1 MSLYDI
7 EKIKIMI
14 KTNIPDKEPIPFD
27 SKMLYIQNKTGYS
40 DYPYITKQVRY
51 PYSKLAKMEYS
62 DIAYF
67 FFNKNAFIQQL
78 SSEIKKVKINP
89 SETPEEKKKRED
101 DNIEYNIITMLEL
114 LFPTYFPTYNNF
126 YISFVS
132 NMGGQIEIPQKS
144 LFGRN
149 KRFSYINID
158 KPYTISKITWLN
170 DVINHPV
177 YGDFI
182 DDFYN
187 YKKWSEY
194 IMPEIENKVKTA
206 QSDIDLLILNIDVNN
221 EIRELEKYYTNLDNN
236 NRGYQD
242 SNISQSKFNI
252 SNMIK
257 ILRVIDIYKIYLKD
271 KNKIEFIKAYAKI
284 INDLIDPAKNNWGEI
299 IMPPDSDGNIWKY
312 PVKIERNNNDANATY
327 DILYITM
334 DAVQDSYKY
343 QKTNVSEKNLSPLS
357 LSKKKNIPRETYQ
370 YAEVDSVTA
379 GYNGFQIFNYPHRS
393 GANIHDITEFL
404 EIDTKNDKATFNIN
418 VGGRTKKITK
428 SFIFIRSKNNLP
440 SIDIDTEKNEKDLLN
455 ESLYKLK
462 EIYSNL
468 KYTNFSLNFKN
479 FIKKILEINDKIIQY
494 STFKDSYLDKD
505 YLKFDI
511 NFKVDEEFEQFTEMS
526 KSVQKI
532 SSSSTKTTNNILQLL
547 IDDYANNSKKY
558 EVDLERSSGT
568 KYKTHLFYELL
579 NYIIN
584 CYWLNGVSC
593 EQTTIKNAYDKVDAL
608 NKENIKNFEEFIKD
622 KTLFKTNINRINLKG
637 GKNLPHYEIYIA
649 ADLLGDKID
658 ETNVNKIKCAY
669 NDYNATNILKNGV
682 INIKRNP
689 YIVEQ
694 GPLIEL
700 PKNPQNDLDKK
711 PPIKI
716 GGRTKRKRNKNYKNY
731 KKISKRYTRRII

>member
-51 PYSKLAKMEYS
+51 PYSQLAKMEYS

-78 SSEIKKVKINP
+78 SSEIKKVKINL
-89 SETPEEKKKRED
+89 SETPEKKKKRED

-194 IMPEIENKVKTA
+194 IIPEIENKVKTA

-221 EIRELEKYYTNLDNN
+221 EIRELEKYYTNLDNR
-236 NRGYQD
+236 RGYHD
-242 SNISQSKFNI
+242 SSITQSKFNI

-257 ILRVIDIYKIYLKD
+257 ILRVIDIYKIYFKD
-271 KNKIEFIKAYAKI
+271 EIEFIKAYAKI
-284 INDLIDPAKNNWGEI
+284 INDLIDPAKNNWVEYNAI
-299 IMPPDSDGNIWKY
+299 NDGYWY
-312 PVKIERNNNDANATY
+312 PVQILKHNTVDNTY
-327 DILYITM
+327 DIYI
-334 DAVQDSYKY
+334 YKY
-343 QKTNVSEKNLSPLS
+343 KNG
-357 LSKKKNIPRETYQ
+357 NYN
-370 YAEVDSVTA
+370 AEVERYVLASRLRPFDIKPETDTDNYEFAHYSDILYSTEQKL
-379 GYNGFQIFNYPHRS
+379 NDIFIDPSPNPS
-393 GANIHDITEFL
+393 L
-404 EIDTKNDKATFNIN
+404 E
-418 VGGRTKKITK
+418 KKISITSVNTDYGTADIKINGIPYENVHFIYLRSLRK
-428 SFIFIRSKNNLP
+428 S
-440 SIDIDTEKNEKDLLN
+440 SIDNTKYTKEPQQYLS

-494 STFKDSYLDKD
+494 STFKNSYLDKD

-558 EVDLERSSGT
+558 EVERSSGT

-608 NKENIKNFEEFIKD
+608 NKENIKNFKDFIEDKTLF

-716 GGRTKRKRNKNYKNY
+716 GGRTKRKRNKNYK
-731 KKISKRYTRRII
+731 KISKRYTRRII

>member
-27 SKMLYIQNKTGYS
+27 SKILYIQNKTGYS

-51 PYSKLAKMEYS
+51 PYSKLVKMEYS

-78 SSEIKKVKINP
+78 SSEIKINP
-89 SETPEEKKKRED
+89 SETPEEKKIRED
-101 DNIEYNIITMLEL
+101 ANIEYNIITMLEL

-144 LFGRN
+144 VFGSRN
-149 KRFSYINID
+149 KLFSYINID

-170 DVINHPV
+170 DIINHPV

-182 DDFYN
+182 DDFNN

-194 IMPEIENKVKTA
+194 IMPEIENKIKTS
-206 QSDIDLLILNIDVNN
+206 QSDIDRLIQNIDVNN
-221 EIRELEKYYTNLDNN
+221 EIRELEKYFTNLDNN
-236 NRGYQD
+236 RRSYQD

-257 ILRVIDIYKIYLKD
+257 ILRVIDVYKKFSKKD
-271 KNKIEFIKAYAKI
+271 KKNEFLSVYAKI
-284 INDLIDPAKNNWGEI
+284 INDLIDPAKNNWAEYNARG
-299 IMPPDSDGNIWKY
+299 DNYWY
-312 PVKIERNNNDANATY
+312 PVQIIKYNTIDDTY
-327 DILYITM
+327 DIYI
-334 DAVQDSYKY
+334 YKY
-343 QKTNVSEKNLSPLS
+343 NDGNYSTEVEQFVSASRLRPFDIKPESDTNNYEFANYGDDDKEFSAQKKLGDIFNNRYNI
-357 LSKKKNIPRETYQ
+357 KKKISITSVNTDNGTADIKI
-370 YAEVDSVTA
+370 DSTK
-379 GYNGFQIFNYPHRS
+379 YKDIHFMYLRS
-393 GANIHDITEFL
+393 L
-404 EIDTKNDKATFNIN
+404 
-418 VGGRTKKITK
+418 RK
-428 SFIFIRSKNNLP
+428 S
-440 SIDIDTEKNEKDLLN
+440 SIDSTKYTKDQQQYLG

-479 FIKKILEINDKIIQY
+479 FIQKLLEINDKIIQY

-505 YLKFDI
+505 YLKFDS

-532 SSSSTKTTNNILQLL
+532 SSSSTKTTNNILQII

-558 EVDLERSSGT
+558 EVELERGGT

-579 NYIIN
+579 NYILN
-584 CYWLNGVSC
+584 CYWLNGYC
-593 EQTTIKNAYDKVDAL
+593 NYETIKNVYDKVDAS
-608 NKENIKNFEEFIKD
+608 NKENIKHFDDFIKD

-669 NDYNATNILKNGV
+669 NDYNATKNLKGINNIH
-682 INIKRNP
+682 NP
-689 YIVEQ
+689 YIIEQ

-711 PPIKI
+711 PPIKN
-716 GGRTKRKRNKNYKNY
+716 GGKTKRKPNKNKKRPRKITQRNKSN
-731 KKISKRYTRRII
+731 

>member
-1 MSLYDI
+1 VKFHLELNS
-7 EKIKIMI
+7 
-14 KTNIPDKEPIPFD
+14 
-27 SKMLYIQNKTGYS
+27 QN
-40 DYPYITKQVRY
+40 
-51 PYSKLAKMEYS
+51 
-62 DIAYF
+62 
-67 FFNKNAFIQQL
+67 
-78 SSEIKKVKINP
+78 
-89 SETPEEKKKRED
+89 KKKREA

-158 KPYTISKITWLN
+158 KPYTITKITWLN
-170 DVINHPV
+170 DIINHPV

-221 EIRELEKYYTNLDNN
+221 EIRELEKYYENLDNN

-257 ILRVIDIYKIYLKD
+257 ILRVIHIYKIHGKKEKKD
-271 KNKIEFIKAYAKI
+271 EFIKAYAKI
-284 INDLIDPAKNNWGEI
+284 INDLIDPAKNNWVEYNAN
-299 IMPPDSDGNIWKY
+299 DKYWY
-312 PVKIERNNNDANATY
+312 PVQIVKYNTIDDSY
-327 DILYITM
+327 DIYI
-334 DAVQDSYKY
+334 YKY
-343 QKTNVSEKNLSPLS
+343 VHMHTNNYIPEVETHVPASRLRPFNIKTASEPARYEFANYYYDKEKSEQKKLNEVFNFATVEKISS
-357 LSKKKNIPRETYQ
+357 IT
-370 YAEVDSVTA
+370 SVNT
-379 GYNGFQIFNYPHRS
+379 GYGT
-393 GANIHDITEFL
+393 ANIKIGSKEYKNVHFLYLRSLIESSVDITKY
-404 EIDTKNDKATFNIN
+404 TKEPQQYL
-418 VGGRTKKITK
+418 
-428 SFIFIRSKNNLP
+428 S
-440 SIDIDTEKNEKDLLN
+440 

-479 FIKKILEINDKIIQY
+479 FITKLLEINDKIIQY

-547 IDDYANNSKKY
+547 IDDYANNSKK
-558 EVDLERSSGT
+558 
-568 KYKTHLFYELL
+568 F
-579 NYIIN
+579 
-584 CYWLNGVSC
+584 
-593 EQTTIKNAYDKVDAL
+593 
-608 NKENIKNFEEFIKD
+608 
-622 KTLFKTNINRINLKG
+622 
-637 GKNLPHYEIYIA
+637 
-649 ADLLGDKID
+649 
-658 ETNVNKIKCAY
+658 
-669 NDYNATNILKNGV
+669 
-682 INIKRNP
+682 
-689 YIVEQ
+689 
-694 GPLIEL
+694 
-700 PKNPQNDLDKK
+700 
-711 PPIKI
+711 
-716 GGRTKRKRNKNYKNY
+716 
-731 KKISKRYTRRII
+731 